1 MNSQMV
7 SIIEM
12 PSITYA
18 IKAQK
23 FLRSKGYICNVRRIS
38 GNSSRG
44 CSFSISVNE
53 KENVVR
59 DMLESNG
66 IMPGKTGS
74 QGEML

>member
-18 IKAQK
+18 MKAQK
-23 FLRSKGYICNVRRIS
+23 LLRSKGYLCNVRRIS

-53 KENVVR
+53 KEDIVR
-59 DMLESNG
+59 KILESNG
-66 IMPGKTGS
+66 IMFGNTES
-74 QGEML
+74 